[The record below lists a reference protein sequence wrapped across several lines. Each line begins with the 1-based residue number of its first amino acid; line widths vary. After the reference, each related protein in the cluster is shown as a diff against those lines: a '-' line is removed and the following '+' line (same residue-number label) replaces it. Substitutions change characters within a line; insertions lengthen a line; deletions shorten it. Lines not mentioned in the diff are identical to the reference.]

1 MFLCLFLFLFGIN
14 FMLYGDTLLLVPFG
28 VSVIKKKRIRV
39 NITTFLLIAFV
50 VAYLIPEFIIA
61 QQPTYRLLFVPIA
74 FLLGYNY
81 YESVSEKDIVSC
93 YLAVAFGMAT
103 HSILNFVMTV
113 AKTGFRFSNLSIFED
128 FWSRTTTTT
137 TGMMSN
143 FVLFLPLLIFAMVQ
157 RKKYYALIP
166 VVALGVFMGV
176 ITGNRTTLFLF
187 VVATVV
193 GMIIVFVNG
202 QRKLGFALVAIIA
215 GLLLFLLLAYL
226 FNWFNLKSM
235 YDNSYLVYRFNIN
248 RANGESL
255 LETQRWDTKG
265 MYISKMLDYPWGGGK
280 LREVIG
286 GYAHDI
292 WLDTW
297 SWGGC
302 VAFIILIGYLALFI
316 YRMIRFI
323 RMAEELSTK
332 VLFSGYL
339 VIILIQYLIEPIIQ
353 GAPWLFISAALFD
366 GMISRYLA
374 QKTNEA
380 VRRV

>member
-1 MFLCLFLFLFGIN
+1 
-14 FMLYGDTLLLVPFG
+14 MLYGDTLLLVPFG

-226 FNWFNLKSM
+226 FNWFNLKSL

-339 VIILIQYLIEPIIQ
+339 VILFIQYLIEPIIQ